1 MLTFEKVQEIFQ
13 DYLSADTEIEILKSR
28 YGYLRVVWDSKS
40 LTCGDDVLCQT
51 PRELFDVLLQD
62 FETFQEIRLTKGKR
76 DLTEEDRLQVANMC
90 SIFIERC
97 RQEERG

>member
-1 MLTFEKVQEIFQ
+1 M
-13 DYLSADTEIEILKSR
+13 
-28 YGYLRVVWDSKS
+28 
-40 LTCGDDVLCQT
+40 CQT

-90 SIFIERC
+90 SVFIERC
-97 RQEERG
+97 RQEERV